1 MSEKEKIRALRDVI
15 KDANTKA
22 TYGLYRIKNK
32 IVDANDLDTLEEAL
46 DILEA
51 GFNLKNFMLTERQR
65 KLIKAYDIDIE
76 QGKTISKDNID
87 EVIKERK

>member
-1 MSEKEKIRALRDVI
+1 MSEKEKIRALRDAI

-32 IVDANDLDTLEEAL
+32 IVDANDLDTLEGAL

>member
-1 MSEKEKIRALRDVI
+1 MSQEEKIKALRDAI

-51 GFNLKNFMLTERQR
+51 GFNLKHFLLTDGQR
-65 KLIKAYDIDIE
+65 KLLKAYEINIE
-76 QGKTISKDNID
+76 AGETITKDNIN
-87 EVIKERK
+87 KLKG